1 MASVVALVAPR
12 TLDAHNTFLRDESKH
27 SANGICANKQV
38 VVSHNGVDA
47 NKQSIPQSSHQQQ
60 QHHAGQEYLSRTV
73 PAAQQVVD
81 GRRET
86 DLNDSL
92 LSGRGGNRSPSGI
105 AEQEQELN
113 IRRKVRWND
122 SHGNELVE
130 VWEFQPSD
138 TSDSDDEEDDDSQAC
153 TCAIM

>member
-47 NKQSIPQSSHQQQ
+47 NKQLISQSSQQQQ
-60 QHHAGQEYLSRTV
+60 QHPGQEYLNRTV
-73 PAAQQVVD
+73 TAAQQVVD

-92 LSGRGGNRSPSGI
+92 LSGRGGNQLSSVI
-105 AEQEQELN
+105 TEQEQELN